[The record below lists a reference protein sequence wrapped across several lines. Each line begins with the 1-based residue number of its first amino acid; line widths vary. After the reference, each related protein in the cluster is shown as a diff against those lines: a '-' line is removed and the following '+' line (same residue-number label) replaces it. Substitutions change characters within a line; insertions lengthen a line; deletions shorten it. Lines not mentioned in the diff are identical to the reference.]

1 MAYWLLKSEPS
12 AYSWDQLVKDRRT
25 NWSGV
30 RNFQAAA
37 NLKAMKKGDRA
48 FFYHSGEGKEVV
60 GVAEIVKEAY
70 PDTTDRSGRFVMVD
84 VVPVEPVKTP
94 VNLATIKAT
103 PALKNMPLVKLSRLS
118 VSPVSADEW
127 RIIAKMAGIKA

>member
-12 AYSWDQLVKDRRT
+12 AYSWDQLVKDKRT

-48 FFYHSGEGKEVV
+48 FFYHSGEGKDIV

-70 PDTTDRSGRFVMVD
+70 PDTTDKSGRFVMVD
-84 VVPVEPVKTP
+84 VIPVEPVKTP
-94 VNLATIKAT
+94 VSLATVKAT
-103 PALKNMPLVKLSRLS
+103 PALKNMSLVRLSRLS

>member
-1 MAYWLLKSEPS
+1 MADWLLKSEPS
-12 AYSWDQLVKDRRT
+12 AYSWDQLVKDKRT

-48 FFYHSGEGKEVV
+48 FFYHSGEGKEIV

-70 PDTTDRSGRFVMVD
+70 PDTTDKSGRFVMVD

-94 VNLATIKAT
+94 VSLAAIKAT
-103 PALKNMPLVKLSRLS
+103 PALKNMPLVRLSRLS
-118 VSPVSADEW
+118 VSPVSAEEW
-127 RIIAKMAGIKA
+127 RIIAKMAGVKA